1 MKLQNQK
8 PREFINPLLSK
19 KNISSTKF
27 NEFKANFA
35 QYRIAI
41 DQQHAAKQSEPNIVT
56 NALKPFV
63 DSLGYVSHSYT
74 QKGQSGIDLAILNNG
89 NPAVL
94 FEVKKHKSVDMVS
107 CDKPNTKAFQEAVLY
122 FMRERDKGNQSI
134 FHIVITDFY
143 DWFVIDAK
151 DFDRLFWRNKKV
163 RELFD
168 AHKNPAHLGDTTK
181 EFYTELHK
189 AIAKLKLDPLDE
201 EFIECAY
208 FETSSVKTEKDLIGI
223 YKLLSPDC
231 LVKAFNPNDANR
243 LNREFYSEFLYLL
256 GLEEVAEGTK
266 KTISQAAM
274 KQAGS
279 LFENITNKLSQHNKK
294 NDFDTVISLIIIW
307 VNRILFLKLLE
318 SQIVNWTND
327 ASNNFLSID
336 KVDQYSRLEELFFE
350 ILAKPID
357 KRNTSTFN
365 YIPYLNSSLFEINPE
380 ETAGITIGAL
390 SANAQLKYHA
400 KTVLKDEHS
409 KRKTGSVNALRYLF
423 DFLDAYDFGNNS
435 NVEVTDDSKALI
447 NASVLGLIFEKIN
460 GYKDGSFYTPSFIT
474 MYMAREII
482 QKTVLEKFRAAF
494 AEELKDATWPE
505 LKRYCHAR
513 SHKDLFNKSAS
524 ALIDTITVCDPA
536 VGSGHYL
543 VSVLNELVSLKFELG
558 LLQQKGVRVA
568 LLNDEL
574 HVMLD
579 DEWFEY
585 KLPKSF
591 ESPSHLL
598 QKALF
603 MEKQRI
609 IENQLFG
616 VDINRNSTQITKLRL
631 WIELLKH
638 SYYDPKYQLVTLPN
652 IDINIKTGNSVVHRF
667 ALSDDIKDR
676 NIKAEIAKYK
686 LKVQE
691 YKGNIGSKH
700 AVMAAIGGIKETFN
714 KTLKSRHKSTK
725 ALDQKLVEYVNLFG
739 FTGLRKELR
748 AMAVEATQGQEDFFG
763 VDPQI
768 AKKHKAKNTDL
779 ANVVSRLYERV
790 KDMENGVIYHDAF
803 EWRFEFPEV
812 LDETGEFI
820 GFDAVI
826 ANPPYIDS
834 EKMINDG
841 HEDIREHLADHYS
854 CARGNWDLYIVF
866 MELGLKIMKK
876 TGTMSYITPDKWIS
890 KPFGNEFRTQHIG
903 GIESI
908 VELGRD
914 VFESA
919 LVDSI
924 ITQVSNT
931 PVPKICTSVFE
942 NGKLT
947 PQNTVLKSEMDVPYF
962 LDPLLSEHYRFISK
976 LGKKH
981 GRLDDI
987 IQCESACA
995 TADAYKIKPFV
1006 KDNATKFK
1014 PKSQYMMVN
1023 TGTLGKY
1030 VSRWGVKPM
1039 TYLGDKYLRPVVSRD
1054 EFDANFVNT
1063 YKTKSDSKKIIV
1075 KGLTLLDATVDL
1087 SGEMIAGKTT
1097 LVLPDPDVNKLKYVA
1112 AILNSPIAI
1121 FYIKAKYGSA
1131 SYNGGVTFTKDM
1143 VNSIPLPKSQKKVR
1157 SVTAAVDAILAA
1169 KAVDHFADIG
1179 KWEKVINDHLYTLY
1193 DLSPDE
1199 IVLVNGSLKSS
1210 EPIEE
1215 EADAS

>member
-1 MKLQNQK
+1 MKLKNQK

-19 KNISSTKF
+19 KSISSTKF
-27 NEFKANFA
+27 NEFKSSFA
-35 QYRIAI
+35 QYRLAI
-41 DQQHAAKQSEPNIVT
+41 DQQHATKQSEPNIVT

-74 QKGQSGIDLAILNNG
+74 QKGQSGIDLAILKNG
-89 NPAVL
+89 NPSVL
-94 FEVKKHKSVDMVS
+94 FEVKKHNSADMVS

-151 DFDRLFWRNKKV
+151 DFDRLFWKNKSM
-163 RELFD
+163 RDLFD
-168 AHKNPAHLGDTTK
+168 AHKNPALLGDTTK
-181 EFYTELHK
+181 EFYAGLHR
-189 AIAKLKLDPLDE
+189 AIDKLKLDLLED
-201 EFIECAY
+201 EFIECAH
-208 FETSSVKTEKDLIGI
+208 FEITSVMTDKDLLSI
-223 YKLLSPDC
+223 YKLLSSDC
-231 LVKAFNPNDANR
+231 LEKTFNPNDANR
-243 LNREFYSEFLYLL
+243 LNREFYSELLYLL
-256 GLEEVAEGTK
+256 GLEEVAEGSK
-266 KTISQAAM
+266 KTISRAAN

-279 LFENITNKLSQHNKK
+279 LFENIANKLGQHHKK
-294 NDFDTVISLIIIW
+294 NNFDTVINLIIIW

-318 SQIVNWTND
+318 SQIVKWTND
-327 ASNNFLSID
+327 PTNKFLNID
-336 KVDQYSRLEELFFE
+336 KVDQYSKLEELFFE
-350 ILAKPID
+350 VLAKPID
-357 KRNTSTFN
+357 KRNVKTFN
-365 YIPYLNSSLFEINPE
+365 YIPYLNSSLFEINSE
-380 ETAGITIGAL
+380 ETLGITVGAL
-390 SANAQLKYHA
+390 SANAQLEYHA
-400 KTVLKDEHS
+400 KTVLKDAHS
-409 KRKTGSVNALRYLF
+409 KRKTGSVNALQYLF
-423 DFLDAYDFGNNS
+423 EFLDAYDFGNNS
-435 NVEVTDDSKALI
+435 NDEVTDDAKALI
-447 NASVLGLIFEKIN
+447 SASVLGLIFEKIN

-482 QKTVLEKFRAAF
+482 QKTVLAKFCAAF
-494 AEELKDATWPE
+494 ADDLKGATWRE
-505 LKRYCHAR
+505 LKRYCHGR
-513 SHKDLFNKSAS
+513 SHKDAFIKTAN

-543 VSVLNELVSLKFELG
+543 VSVLNEFVFVKYELG
-558 LLQQKGVRVA
+558 LLRQQGVRVA

-574 HVMLD
+574 HVSLD

-585 KLPKSF
+585 KRPKSF

-603 MEKQRI
+603 VEKQRI

-638 SYYDPKYQLVTLPN
+638 SYYDAQYQLVTLPN
-652 IDINIKTGNSVVHRF
+652 IDINIKTGNSLVHRF
-667 ALSDDIKDR
+667 ALSDDINDK

-691 YKGNIGSKH
+691 YKENIGSKH
-700 AVMAAIGGIKETFN
+700 AVMAAIHGIKDTFN

-725 ALDQKLVEYVNLFG
+725 ALDQNLVEYVNLFG
-739 FTGLRKELR
+739 FTGLSKELR
-748 AMAVEATQGQEDFFG
+748 SFAVEATQGQVDLFG
-763 VDPQI
+763 VDPEI
-768 AKKHKAKNTDL
+768 ASKNKAKNADL
-779 ANVVSRLYERV
+779 KNIVIRLHERV
-790 KDMENGVIYHDAF
+790 KYLENGEIYHDAF

-812 LDETGEFI
+812 LDDAGEFI

-834 EKMINDG
+834 EKMFKDG
-841 HEDIREHLADHYS
+841 HEDIRAHLSDHYY
-854 CARGNWDLYIVF
+854 CARGNWDLYVVF
-866 MELGLKIMKK
+866 MELGLNIMKPS
-876 TGTMSYITPDKWIS
+876 GTMSYITPDKWIS
-890 KPFGNEFRTQHIG
+890 KPFGNEFRTRHIG

-931 PVPKICTSVFE
+931 PVPQICASVFD

-947 PQNTVLKSEMDVPYF
+947 PQNTVLKSEMDAPFF

-976 LGKKH
+976 LEKKH
-981 GRLDDI
+981 GRLGDI

-1006 KDNATKFK
+1006 KDDVAKFK

-1030 VSRWGVKPM
+1030 VSRWGIKPM
-1039 TYLGDKYLRPVVSRD
+1039 TYLRDKYLRPVVSRD
-1054 EFDANFVNT
+1054 EFAANFANT
-1063 YKTKSDSKKIIV
+1063 YRTKSDAKKIIV
-1075 KGLTLLDATVDL
+1075 KGLTLLDATLDL
-1087 SGEMIAGKTT
+1087 RGEMIAGKTT

-1131 SYNGGVTFTKDM
+1131 SYNGGVTFTKEM
-1143 VNSIPLPKSQKKVR
+1143 VNSIPLPKSVKKVQA
-1157 SVTAAVDAILAA
+1157 VITAVDAILAA
-1169 KAVDHFADIG
+1169 KAVDHGSDIG
-1179 KWEKVINDHLYTLY
+1179 NWEKVINNHLYELY
-1193 DLSPDE
+1193 ELSQDE
-1199 IVLVNGSLKSS
+1199 IEKVKGSVPDD

-1215 EADAS
+1215 EPKAA